1 VLVAVR
7 GQQGKLLSADPG
19 RHVEAP
25 LRDTEGARHPP
36 QLGVSRAVAVLV
48 VQALETVEVAQH
60 EAERRVAALGA
71 LEPDVEDLLEA
82 APVQQL
88 G

>member
-1 VLVAVR
+1 VAV
-7 GQQGKLLSADPG
+7 P
-19 RHVEAP
+19 
-25 LRDTEGARHPP
+25 
-36 QLGVSRAVAVLV
+36 V

-60 EAERRVAALGA
+60 EAERRVAAFGA
-71 LEPDVEDLLEA
+71 LELDVEDLLEA